1 MIIFVQYLR
10 VYLRNWYLMF
20 TDLSLFGISGKNRL
34 LLTALHRNFVG
45 PFTAKEAAEALR
57 LSAPECHR
65 LLSYLSGRGWLTR
78 IRRGLYGLVSLDST
92 HPQEW
97 VGDPWVLAAKLYG
110 PSYYIGGWSACEHWD
125 LTEQL
130 FRETVVVTSRRA
142 RRRDPLIHGFPLL
155 VRFTSEAKIFGISFV
170 WRDQTRVSVSNP
182 SRTVVDLLS
191 DPLLGGGI
199 RHVADVLE
207 THYRSDH
214 WDEALLGDY
223 VGRLGNRTAY
233 KRLGYLVETLRLDAP
248 NLLRECEFGMSSGI
262 SLLDPSLPAR
272 GTSLR
277 RWNLRVNATVLPVAA

>member
-1 MIIFVQYLR
+1 ML
-10 VYLRNWYLMF
+10 
-20 TDLSLFGISGKNRL
+20 TDPSLLGISGKNRL

-45 PFTAKEAAEALR
+45 PFTAKEAAEALG

-78 IRRGLYGLVSLDST
+78 IRRGLYGLVSLDTT
-92 HPQEW
+92 HPDEW

-142 RRRDPLIHGFPLL
+142 RRRDSLVHGIPLL
-155 VRFTSEAKIFGISFV
+155 VRFTSEEKIFGSSFV
-170 WRDQTRVSVSNP
+170 WRDQTRVNVSDP

-191 DPLLGGGI
+191 DPPLGGGI

-207 THYRSDH
+207 TCYHSDH

-223 VGRLGNRTAY
+223 LGRLGNRTVY
-233 KRLGYLVETLRLDAP
+233 KRLGYLVEVLGLDAP
-248 NLLRECEFGMSSGI
+248 DLLRECEFGMSSGI
-262 SLLDPSLPAR
+262 SLLDPSLPVR

-277 RWNLRVNATVLPVAA
+277 RWNLRLNATVLPVAA